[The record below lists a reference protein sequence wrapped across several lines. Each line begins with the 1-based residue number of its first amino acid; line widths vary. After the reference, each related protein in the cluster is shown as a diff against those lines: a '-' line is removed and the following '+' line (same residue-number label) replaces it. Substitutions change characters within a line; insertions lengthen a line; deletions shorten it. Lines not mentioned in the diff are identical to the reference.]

1 MLAGEAVVAIWN
13 GISSAGRDTFYDWHL
28 HEHMPE
34 RVGIPGFRRGRRYIA
49 AEPGTRP
56 EFFTLYEADTMQVLQ
71 GSDYLARLNAP
82 TPWTRVATA
91 SFTDT
96 SRALCRVLESRG
108 PGMGGFALTIR
119 FDANPAATAGL
130 ADLIR
135 QAEAAPR
142 ITGVHLCAGD
152 QGASGRQTAESQGR
166 SDIKPPP
173 NWFAMVEATDAN
185 ALATIL
191 PAVDLQQAGAGSEID
206 RGLYRLEY
214 IRTKTSFC

>member
-13 GISSAGRDTFYDWHL
+13 GISPAGRDEFYDWHL

-49 AEPGTRP
+49 AAPGTHP
-56 EFFTLYEADTMQVLQ
+56 EFFTLYESDTMQVLQ

-82 TPWTRVATA
+82 TPWTRTATA

-119 FDANPAATAGL
+119 FDADPAATAGL
-130 ADLIR
+130 ADLVR
-135 QAEAAPR
+135 GAADAPR
-142 ITGVHLCAGD
+142 ITGAHLCAGD
-152 QGASGRQTAESQGR
+152 QAASGTPTAESRGR

-173 NWFAMVEATDAN
+173 NWFAMVEATDAE
-185 ALATIL
+185 ALAAIL
-191 PAVDLQQAGAGSEID
+191 PFADLQQAGAAAD
-206 RGLYRLEY
+206 LARGLYRLEY
-214 IRTKTSFC
+214 IRSKTSFC